1 MAFFWQRH
9 KKAAIADVPPATPIY
24 SNLYFPTRSAATGPV
39 EIAKRPAQAATVST
53 ASSDISDAPPDSL
66 DGADIF
72 PVAFDQTT
80 EPPEIVL
87 ADLRV
92 AVAQSLGSGLA
103 ATMEQK
109 AALAP
114 PQGSMWANGWAAFTP
129 LEKTTWL
136 VTAATD
142 SLLAAALGHNNSVT
156 RLDGITPAQTHTLAT
171 EISNIQLDAG
181 GWPQDWTDDDRA
193 RFECIAYATQVRAG
207 FWPAGHAR
215 FRPAAYGNFWLTYD
229 GGLAWYEWMHASRKV
244 AHQNCLD
251 AIAAASAKAG
261 APVNVMDI
269 GCGMGVGYGDA
280 LKGHRFTGVD
290 LEPRG
295 IAWCQ
300 ENRAHPGHAYL
311 CRDVLVPEH
320 RKELVTLG
328 SDFVFSSG
336 TIDNTWNIDAYLE
349 AMAAMTTRWLYI
361 AAYRG
366 WYGDLPVHRYNWQ
379 PATAAY
385 YNDISPRQIER
396 QLRALG
402 FKTIDVSPMETG
414 NPPPQSPLETRIL
427 AER

>member
-1 MAFFWQRH
+1 MAFFWQRN
-9 KKAAIADVPPATPIY
+9 KRPVAAAAAAAIPIY
-24 SNLYFPTRSAATGPV
+24 SNLYLPARTTALGPD
-39 EIAKRPAQAATVST
+39 EIAKRPDLVAMEAGDTK
-53 ASSDISDAPPDSL
+53 ASIGTKPEGFE
-66 DGADIF
+66 GADVF
-72 PVAFDQTT
+72 PVTFDQSIT
-80 EPPEIVL
+80 PPEVVL

-92 AVAQSLGSGLA
+92 AVAQSLRSGL
-103 ATMEQK
+103 TTT
-109 AALAP
+109 LAP
-114 PQGSMWANGWAAFTP
+114 PHDSMWADGWAAFTP
-129 LEKTTWL
+129 LEKATWL

-142 SLLAAALGHNNSVT
+142 SLLAAAPGQNSPVM
-156 RLDGITPAQTHTLAT
+156 RLEGATSAQSHTLAT

-207 FWPAGHAR
+207 FWPPGHPR

-244 AHQNCLD
+244 AHQNCLE
-251 AIAAASAKAG
+251 AIAAASAKAC
-261 APVNVMDI
+261 APVSVMDI
-269 GCGMGVGYGDA
+269 GCGMGVGYGEA
-280 LKGHRFTGVD
+280 LKGHRFIGVD

-300 ENRAHPGHAYL
+300 EHRAHPGHTYL

-320 RKELVTLG
+320 RKELVALG

-349 AMAAMTTRWLYI
+349 AMSAMTTRWLYI

-385 YNDISPRQIER
+385 YNDISPCQIER

-402 FKTIDVSPMETG
+402 FNTIDISPMETG